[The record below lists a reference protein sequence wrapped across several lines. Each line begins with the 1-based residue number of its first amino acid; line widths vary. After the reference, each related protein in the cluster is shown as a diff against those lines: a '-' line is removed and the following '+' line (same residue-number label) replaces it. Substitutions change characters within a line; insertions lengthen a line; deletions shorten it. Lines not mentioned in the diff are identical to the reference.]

1 MWSSPRPEAP
11 SRQQKR
17 ADPLD
22 TEAPPL
28 PALPTHPREPPQLME
43 NRVLVAAPQT
53 CQACPSPRYSFQNTE
68 SKTGPTRAAF
78 SQGQGLS
85 P

>member
-28 PALPTHPREPPQLME
+28 SAFPTHPWEPPQLME
-43 NRVLVAAPQT
+43 NRVLVAAPDLPGLPLPAIQ
-53 CQACPSPRYSFQNTE
+53 F
-68 SKTGPTRAAF
+68 SKHGI
-78 SQGQGLS
+78 
-85 P
+85 